1 MITAKTISVLT
12 AIQPVVATVKVTTLA
27 DPGMPAFI
35 AVILPQHRLLEQL
48 QHQQYQSAVVMAS
61 RIQQNSAIMAQIIA
75 IPLQMLVGFIV
86 LGQFVEITLL
96 MGQMLP
102 TAESTRSATMVLMVA
117 LQIIVH
123 PNALTPHNMPW
134 SVLVQQQIRTPMT
147 G

>member
-1 MITAKTISVLT
+1 MTAKTISALT
-12 AIQPVVATVKVTTLA
+12 VIRPVVATVKATTLV

-35 AVILPQHRLLEQL
+35 AVIPPQYHLLAQL
-48 QHQQYQSAVVMAS
+48 QPPQYQLAVVMAS

-102 TAESTRSATMVLMVA
+102 TAESTRSATTVPMVA
-117 LQIIVH
+117 SQIVAH
-123 PNALTPHNMPW
+123 PNVLVPHNMP
-134 SVLVQQQIRTPMT
+134 SNVLVQQQIRTPMT